1 MTNDYRGRKAPFS
14 CLALLQAV
22 CHTYCISRRRHNLKP
37 QMTIYTITVE
47 GTTHSMKS
55 KVADYAYAVGMII
68 EGTVHKPGF
77 SRKLDRVM
85 KDAQQIR
92 SYNNGSVPYVVELA
106 TGKRLV

>member
-1 MTNDYRGRKAPFS
+1 
-14 CLALLQAV
+14 
-22 CHTYCISRRRHNLKP
+22 
-37 QMTIYTITVE
+37 MTIYTITVE

-55 KVADYAYAVGMII
+55 KVTDYAYAVGMII

-77 SRKLDRVM
+77 SRKLAPVM

-92 SYNNGSVPYVVELA
+92 SYNNGSTPYVVELS

>member
-1 MTNDYRGRKAPFS
+1 MASSGVATQP
-14 CLALLQAV
+14 LV
-22 CHTYCISRRRHNLKP
+22 CHTYGIGRDPTHLNP
-37 QMTIYTITVE
+37 QMTIYSITVE

-68 EGTVHKPGF
+68 DGTVHKPGF

-92 SYNNGSVPYVVELA
+92 TYSNGSVPYVVELA
-106 TGKRLV
+106 TGQRLV